1 MPTAMQSAPRLLLA
15 LVAPLFVTS
24 TLLAPTTVRADDVH
38 ADEVPWSQR
47 HAFDRDFGI
56 GLHVAGRAG
65 YAEAL
70 GGGARLRWEPLRLL
84 GVDVFS
90 EVFSVDDPDQRR
102 IDVPIG
108 FDLAVPI
115 RLGRHFRLRPLAGMC
130 AVFSFRNPQREGVQA
145 THDIHF
151 GLHAGLGLELALGRF
166 VSLGFDVRG
175 IVYFG
180 HETHDG
186 GWSSHVGD
194 RLTTYGVAQANLG
207 LMIRI

>member
-1 MPTAMQSAPRLLLA
+1 MQRAPHLVLAPLLLA
-15 LVAPLFVTS
+15 AA
-24 TLLAPTTVRADDVH
+24 LAPTVASADDTR
-38 ADEVPWSQR
+38 DLVPWSQR
-47 HAFDRDFGI
+47 HAFDRAFGV
-56 GLHVAGRAG
+56 GVHVAGRAG

-84 GVDVFS
+84 GVDVFA
-90 EVFSVDDPDQRR
+90 EGFSVRDPDQRR
-102 IDVPIG
+102 VDIPIG

-115 RLGRHFRLRPLAGMC
+115 RLGRHLRLRPLAGMC

-151 GLHAGLGLELALGRF
+151 GVHGGLGLELALGRF
-166 VSLGFDVRG
+166 VSLGLDVRG
-175 IVYFG
+175 ILYFG

-194 RLTTYGVAQANLG
+194 RLTTFGIAQANLG
-207 LMIRI
+207 VMVRL